1 MQKRSFGRK
10 GLLIALGYTN
20 DNAVRTDI
28 GLFVGSACLGIIM
41 IRFVV
46 KPRLRLFFLFFFL
59 EDTEKFP
66 ENIHNRPPIIFLH
79 FNFITQSYKCQ
90 DLSAKS
96 TPAQL
101 CKGAILYCFFVILKN
116 YFRAACAAASL
127 AIGTRKGE
135 QET

>member
-1 MQKRSFGRK
+1 MQKRSFGGK

-28 GLFVGSACLGIIM
+28 SLLVGSACLGIVM

-59 EDTEKFP
+59 EDTENFP

-96 TPAQL
+96 TPAL
-101 CKGAILYCFFVILKN
+101 SCKGAISILLFCN
-116 YFRAACAAASL
+116 S
-127 AIGTRKGE
+127 
-135 QET
+135 